1 MSKLIETL
9 KNNGWVETT
18 LGECQMGEEVL
29 LTQAGHI
36 PRVLRVTQP
45 AERVGEKELFVSTS
59 DGCARLDTTPVL
71 RAPRPEYASGTVALI
86 TWDGQDKPM
95 RAMRLNQDWT
105 TVDDG
110 YVLEGSAKVV
120 RVLLPA
126 DQDTPPIE
134 VTDEMVGAAFV
145 SLTGDGTVRWAE
157 GTRDPRGVVREALE
171 AALGANA

>member
-1 MSKLIETL
+1 MSRLTETL
-9 KNNGWVETT
+9 IAAGWVETT
-18 LGECQMGEEVL
+18 LGECRLGEEVL

-36 PRVLRVTQP
+36 PRALRVTQP
-45 AERVGEKELFVSTS
+45 AEWGGDKGAFVNTS

-71 RAPRPEYASGTVALI
+71 RAPRPEYPVGTVALVRRKLI
-86 TWDGQDKPM
+86 LFPDRAFSYAGGWTLEDGSWVESAD
-95 RAMRLNQDWT
+95 
-105 TVDDG
+105 VE
-110 YVLEGSAKVV
+110 VL
-120 RVLLPA
+120 RVLLLA

-157 GTRDPRGVVREALE
+157 GTRDPRGVVREAVE

>member
-45 AERVGEKELFVSTS
+45 AERVGEKQLFVSTS

-71 RAPRPEYASGTVALI
+71 RAPRPEYASGTVAMIRWREDQL
-86 TWDGQDKPM
+86 PV
-95 RAMRLNQDWT
+95 RAWRKHGRWILPGSMPA
-105 TVDDG
+105 VDDDD
-110 YVLEGSAKVV
+110 VEVV

-126 DQDTPPIE
+126 DQDTQPI
-134 VTDEMVGAAFV
+134 TDEMVGAAFV